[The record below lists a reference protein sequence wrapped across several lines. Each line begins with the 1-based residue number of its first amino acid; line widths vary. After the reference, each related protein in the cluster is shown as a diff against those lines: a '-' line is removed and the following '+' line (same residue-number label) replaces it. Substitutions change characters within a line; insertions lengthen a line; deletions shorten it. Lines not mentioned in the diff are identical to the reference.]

1 MSGASGASEI
11 ISKSAT
17 ARSAA
22 LRAKV
27 PRGQVWQ
34 EGPREAFV
42 PPRGASGGSFPRS
55 SAFGMAR

>member
-17 ARSAA
+17 ARSA

-42 PPRGASGGSFPRS
+42 PPRGASSGSFPRS